1 MAQLIDVYID
11 PTKFDKSKKDARGCY
26 KVTISVGERE
36 DNYGQNVSSWHKV
49 DKGETK
55 TYLFSGRTFWSDK
68 GEHIPS
74 KNNTPTTNEVKGVSY
89 PTQSQKAIPIPKD
102 EDLPF

>member
-1 MAQLIDVYID
+1 MAQLIDVYLDPKKFD
-11 PTKFDKSKKDARGCY
+11 PTQKDARGCY
-26 KVTISVGERE
+26 KITISVSERE
-36 DNYGQNVSSWHKV
+36 DNFGQNVSSWHKV

-74 KNNTPTTNEVKGVSY
+74 KNNAPSTNEVKGTSY
-89 PTQSQKAIPIPKD
+89 PTQPQRAIQISKD
-102 EDLPF
+102 DELPF